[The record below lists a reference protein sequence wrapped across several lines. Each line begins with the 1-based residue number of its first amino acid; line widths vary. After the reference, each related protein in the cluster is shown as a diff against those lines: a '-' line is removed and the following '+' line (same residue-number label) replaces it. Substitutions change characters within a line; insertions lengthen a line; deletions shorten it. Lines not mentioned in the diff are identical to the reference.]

1 VELLRHYFPDLSP
14 TQVSAFAI
22 ALELYPEKNNFV
34 NVISRKDIS
43 YLEERHFLHS
53 LSIALFY
60 NFNPGT
66 RLLDVG
72 TGGGFPGLPLA
83 ILFPECEFTLLDS
96 IGKKIH
102 LAREIAQAAGI
113 KNVQFSVQ
121 RAEDHKAKY
130 DFVLSRAVTR
140 MKPFVGWVKK
150 NIRCTTIN
158 PEVKSGIL
166 YLKGGDLA
174 EELAEAEVPYVVHPL
189 NTKID
194 LPFFETKQLVHVS
207 LCP

>member
-1 VELLRHYFPDLSP
+1 MELIRHYFPDLSP
-14 TQVSAFAI
+14 AQVSAFAI

-43 YLEERHFLHS
+43 FLEERHFLHS
-53 LSIALFY
+53 LSIALFFS
-60 NFNPGT
+60 FNSGT
-66 RLLDVG
+66 KLLDVG

-102 LAREIAQAAGI
+102 LAKEIAQAAGI
-113 KNVQFSVQ
+113 KNIQFSVQ

-130 DFVLSRAVTR
+130 DFILSRAVTR

-150 NIRCTTIN
+150 NMRCSQLN
-158 PEVKSGIL
+158 PDVKSGIL
-166 YLKGGDLA
+166 YLKGGDLS
-174 EELAEAEVPYVVHPL
+174 EELAEAGEPYVIHPL
-189 NTKID
+189 KTKID
-194 LPFFETKQLVHVS
+194 LPFFETKLLVHVP

>member
-1 VELLRHYFPDLSP
+1 MELLRHYFPDLSP
-14 TQVSAFAI
+14 AQVSAFAI

-43 YLEERHFLHS
+43 FLEERHFLHS

>member
-43 YLEERHFLHS
+43 FLEERHFLHS

>member
-14 TQVSAFAI
+14 TQVSAFTI

-174 EELAEAEVPYVVHPL
+174 EELAEAEVPSVVHPL

>member
-14 TQVSAFAI
+14 AQVSAFAI

-43 YLEERHFLHS
+43 FLEERHFLHS

>member
-14 TQVSAFAI
+14 TQVSAFTI

>member
-1 VELLRHYFPDLSP
+1 MELIRHYFPDLSP

-43 YLEERHFLHS
+43 FLEERHFLHS

-150 NIRCTTIN
+150 NVRCTTIN

>member
-1 VELLRHYFPDLSP
+1 VELIRHYFPDLSP

-43 YLEERHFLHS
+43 FLEERHFLHS

-150 NIRCTTIN
+150 NVRCTTIN

>member
-1 VELLRHYFPDLSP
+1 MELLRHYFPDLSP

-43 YLEERHFLHS
+43 FLEERHFLHS

>member
-1 VELLRHYFPDLSP
+1 MELIRHYFPDLSP
-14 TQVSAFAI
+14 AQVSAFAI

-43 YLEERHFLHS
+43 FLEERHFLHS
-53 LSIALFY
+53 LSIALFFS
-60 NFNPGT
+60 FNSGT
-66 RLLDVG
+66 KLLDVG

-102 LAREIAQAAGI
+102 LAKEIAQAAGI
-113 KNVQFSVQ
+113 KNIQFSVQ
-121 RAEDHKAKY
+121 RAEDHKPKY
-130 DFVLSRAVTR
+130 DFILSRAVTR

-150 NIRCTTIN
+150 NVRCTALN

-166 YLKGGDLA
+166 YLKGGNLA
-174 EELAEAEVPYVVHPL
+174 EELAEAGEPYVIHPL
-189 NTKID
+189 KTKID
-194 LPFFETKQLVHVS
+194 LPFFETKLLVHVP